1 MQFQS
6 SPNMPAP
13 VGRGNRIES
22 LDVLRG
28 GAILGILLINIV
40 GFGISTGGNFSTK
53 LFSDLSSSNFFAYAA
68 VYTLFE
74 GKMRAMFCMLFG
86 AGILLFSINK
96 KSVDPKRV
104 TALFYI
110 RMAWLVLFGLLHAH
124 VLLWTG
130 DVLFFYGLF
139 GMIVF
144 LMRNMKARYMVMA
157 VPFVTIIWFVA
168 GTLFYRDVREKRFAF
183 NEAVKVQQAGK
194 QLSVDQQLSIDEW
207 NEVEKSM
214 LPNENEAQ
222 ASAANMRGNYA
233 SVAGEVRPKAFK
245 AETNYLLV
253 EMGDNIALM
262 LLGMA
267 LLKWGFFTGKWT
279 SRQYRLV
286 MFIGYALSLPVAAYE
301 LWYMANYTSSIPSII
316 QHMEQTPI
324 PWKTL
329 LYPVQRICMVLAHC
343 AALMLLIRAGYLAAI
358 LKRLQAVGQ
367 MALSNYIMQ
376 TVLCSLFFFGY
387 GLGYYNKLEIH
398 QLYYVVA
405 VILVL
410 QLICS
415 QLWLK
420 YFKFGP
426 MELLWRTLTYKQFKP
441 GFPKW
446 VISKLPLARV
456 MNK

>member
-1 MQFQS
+1 MEFQS
-6 SPNMPAP
+6 SSLTPMP
-13 VGRGNRIES
+13 VNRGNRIES

-28 GAILGILLINIV
+28 AAILGILLINIV
-40 GFGISTGGNFSTK
+40 GFGLSTGGNFSSK
-53 LFSDLSSSNFFAYAA
+53 LFSDLSSSNFITYAV
-68 VYTLFE
+68 VYALFE

-104 TALFYI
+104 TALFYV
-110 RMAWLVLFGLLHAH
+110 RMGWLVLFGLLHAH

-139 GMIVF
+139 GMIVY
-144 LMRNMKARYMVMA
+144 LLRNMKSRYMLMA
-157 VPFVTIIWFVA
+157 VPFVTIIWFVV
-168 GTLFYRDVREKRFAF
+168 GTLFYCNVREQRFAF
-183 NEAVKVQQAGK
+183 NEAVKVQQTGK
-194 QLSVDQQLSIDEW
+194 QLSVGQQQSIDEW
-207 NEVEKSM
+207 KELEKTM
-214 LPNENEAQ
+214 LPNETEAQ

-233 SVAGEVRPKAFK
+233 SVAAEVRPKAFK

-267 LLKWGFFTGKWT
+267 LLKLGFFTGKWT

-286 MFIGYALSLPVAAYE
+286 MFIGYAVSLPITAYE
-301 LWYMANYTSSIPSII
+301 LWYMANYTASIPAII

-343 AALMLLIRAGYLAAI
+343 AALMLLIRSGYLSSV

-387 GLGYYNKLEIH
+387 GLAYYNKLEIH

-405 VILVL
+405 AILIL
-410 QLICS
+410 QLIIS
-415 QLWLK
+415 PLWLK
-420 YFKFGP
+420 HFKFGP
-426 MELLWRTLTYKQFKP
+426 LELLWRTLTYKQIKIN
-441 GFPKW
+441 FPRW
-446 VISKLPLARV
+446 ILARFPSV
-456 MNK
+456 RMLNK

>member
-6 SPNMPAP
+6 SSYTP
-13 VGRGNRIES
+13 VPVSRSNRIES

-28 GAILGILLINIV
+28 AAILGVLLINIV
-40 GFGISTGGNFSTK
+40 GFGMSTGGNFTTR
-53 LFSDLSSSNFFAYAA
+53 LFSDITSSNFFAYAS
-68 VYTLFE
+68 VYILFE

-86 AGILLFSINK
+86 AGILLFGINK

-104 TALFYI
+104 TLLFYV
-110 RMAWLVLFGLLHAH
+110 RMSWLVLFGLLHAH

-157 VPFVTIIWFVA
+157 VPFVTICWFIM
-168 GTLFYRDVREKRFAF
+168 GTLFYCDVRQKRFAF
-183 NEAVKVQQAGK
+183 NDAVKVQQTGGP
-194 QLSVDQQLSIDEW
+194 LSVAQQQSIEEW
-207 NEVEKSM
+207 KEVEKSL
-214 LPNENEAQ
+214 LPDETEAQ
-222 ASAANMRGNYA
+222 ASAANMRGSYTT
-233 SVAGEVRPKAFK
+233 VAAEVRPKALK
-245 AETNYLLV
+245 AQTKYLLV

-279 SRQYRLV
+279 GRQYRLV
-286 MFIGYALSLPVAAYE
+286 MFAGYAVSLPVAVYE
-301 LWYMANYTSSIPSII
+301 LWYMANYTSSINSII
-316 QHMEQTPI
+316 QHMETTPI
-324 PWKTL
+324 PWKTM
-329 LYPVQRICMVLAHC
+329 LYPLQRICMVLAHC
-343 AALMLLIRAGYLAAI
+343 AALMLLIRSGYLTGV
-358 LKRLQAVGQ
+358 LKRLQAAGQ
-367 MALSNYIMQ
+367 MALSNYILQ

-387 GLGYYNKLEIH
+387 GLGFYNTLQIH

-405 VILVL
+405 IILL
-410 QLICS
+410 FQLIVS
-415 QLWLK
+415 PLWLK

-426 MELLWRTLTYKQFKP
+426 MEWLWRTLTYKQFKP

-446 VISKLPLARV
+446 VSSKLPLVRV

>member
-1 MQFQS
+1 MQFHS
-6 SPNMPAP
+6 SSYTPEP
-13 VGRGNRIES
+13 VSRDNRIES

-28 GAILGILLINIV
+28 AAILGILLINIV
-40 GFGISTGGNFSTK
+40 GFGLSTGGNFGSK
-53 LFSDLSSSNFFAYAA
+53 LFSDVTSSNFFAYAS
-68 VYTLFE
+68 VYVLFE

-96 KSVDPKRV
+96 KSIAPKRV
-104 TALFYI
+104 TLLFYL
-110 RMAWLVLFGLLHAH
+110 RMSWLVLFGLLHAH
-124 VLLWTG
+124 LLLWKG

-157 VPFVTIIWFVA
+157 VPFVTICWFVI
-168 GTLFYRDVREKRFAF
+168 GTLFYLDVREKRFAF
-183 NEAVKVQQAGK
+183 NDAVKVQQAGT
-194 QLSVDQQLSIDEW
+194 QLSVAQQQSIDDW
-207 NEVEKSM
+207 LEVEKSM
-214 LPNENEAQ
+214 LPNETEAQ
-222 ASAANMRGNYA
+222 AIAANMRGSYA
-233 SVAGEVRPKAFK
+233 SVASEVRPKAFK
-245 AETNYLLV
+245 AQTKYLLV

-286 MFIGYALSLPVAAYE
+286 MFTGYVVSLPVAVYE

-316 QHMEQTPI
+316 QHLEQTPI

-343 AALMLLIRAGYLAAI
+343 AALMLLIRSGYLATV

-387 GLGYYNKLEIH
+387 GLGFFNKLEIH

-405 VILVL
+405 IILVV
-410 QLICS
+410 QLILS
-415 QLWLK
+415 PIWLK

-426 MELLWRTLTYKQFKP
+426 MEWLWRTLTYKQFKP
-441 GFPKW
+441 GLPKW